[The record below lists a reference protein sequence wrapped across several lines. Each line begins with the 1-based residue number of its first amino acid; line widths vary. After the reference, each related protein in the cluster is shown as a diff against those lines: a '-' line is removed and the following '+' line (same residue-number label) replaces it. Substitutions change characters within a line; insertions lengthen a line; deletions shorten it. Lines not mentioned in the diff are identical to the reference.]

1 MKRRGYPM
9 KHSKIIGIIAFA
21 VILSLLGVTIPATP
35 ALAQPTVTLSPTS
48 GSIDTTV
55 TITATNFESF
65 KNTEVSIF
73 LNGVEI
79 DNSPVLVPDDGSFT
93 AYFDVPEDATPG
105 TAQVVVKTIL
115 GGEVSVSFTILE
127 AEVELHPEEGHVGT
141 MVTIDGSGFYAEK
154 RVTFY
159 YDGTKT
165 ELGSKNAS
173 AIGECSLGFAVP
185 ESTAGDHLV
194 VAQDTEGSWAE
205 ANFIVIPSITIE
217 PTSGAIGDEVTI
229 SGTGFG
235 NQSEVTIYLD
245 DEQVATSKT
254 DRFGNLEVTFAAS
267 ITETGT
273 YEVEVKDK
281 DGNRDKA
288 EITLTAGFKLSTTM
302 GNVGTPLTING
313 TGFIAGGTV
322 TIKYDDMEVATTT
335 ANATGAFSLTLKAP
349 ASTGGTHSI
358 TISDSDNTVKN
369 IFTMESTPPP
379 TPAPLIPEDV
389 AKTKAEAYFDWE
401 EVTDDSGVT
410 YTLQIATGKNF
421 SSIVLEKEEL
431 TYSDYE
437 ITGVE
442 ALPPTKKEAPYYWR
456 VKAVDGASNESE
468 WSTPKSFYVSST
480 PALPD
485 WAKYTLIVFGILAVC
500 FLAFW
505 VGRRTA
511 YYRQ

>member
-1 MKRRGYPM
+1 MKRRGYPK

-48 GSIDTTV
+48 GSIGTRV

-73 LNGVEI
+73 FNGVEI
-79 DNSPVLVPDDGSFT
+79 DNSPVIVPSDGRFT
-93 AYFDVPEDATPG
+93 ANFDVPEDATLG
-105 TAQVVVKTIL
+105 TAQVVVKTVL
-115 GGEVSVSFTILE
+115 GGEVNVSFTVLGAKI
-127 AEVELHPEEGHVGT
+127 ELLPNEGHVGT
-141 MVTIDGSGFYAEK
+141 MVTIEGSGFYAEK

-173 AIGECSLGFAVP
+173 AIGECSIGFAVP
-185 ESTAGDHLV
+185 ESIAGDHQV
-194 VAQDTEGSWAE
+194 VAQDTGGGWAE
-205 ANFIVIPSITIE
+205 FNFRVIPSITIE
-217 PTSGAIGDEVTI
+217 PASGAIGDEVTI

-235 NQSEVTIYLD
+235 NQSQVTIYLD

-254 DRFGNLEVTFAAS
+254 DRYGNLELTFAAS

-288 EITLTAGFKLSTTM
+288 ELTLTAGFKLSPTM
-302 GNVGTPLTING
+302 GNVGTELTISG
-313 TGFIAGGTV
+313 TGFIGGGTV
-322 TIKYDDMEVATTT
+322 TVEYDDMEVATTT
-335 ANATGAFSLTLKAP
+335 ATASGAFSLTLKVP
-349 ASTGGTHSI
+349 ASTGGIHSI
-358 TISDSDNTVKN
+358 TISDGDNTVKN
-369 IFTMESTPPP
+369 TFNMESTPPP
-379 TPAPLIPEDV
+379 TPAPLIPEDT
-389 AKTKAEAYFDWE
+389 AKTKAEAYFDWD

-410 YTLQIATGKNF
+410 YTLQIATSKDF
-421 SSIVLEKEEL
+421 SSILLEKKGL
-431 TYSDYE
+431 TYSDCE
-437 ITGVE
+437 ITGAE
-442 ALPPTKKEAPYYWR
+442 ALPPTKKEAYYWR
-456 VKAVDGASNESE
+456 VKAIDGASNESE
-468 WSTPKSFYVSST
+468 WSTPRSFYVSSV

-485 WAKYTLIVFGILAVC
+485 WAKYTLIVFVILAVC